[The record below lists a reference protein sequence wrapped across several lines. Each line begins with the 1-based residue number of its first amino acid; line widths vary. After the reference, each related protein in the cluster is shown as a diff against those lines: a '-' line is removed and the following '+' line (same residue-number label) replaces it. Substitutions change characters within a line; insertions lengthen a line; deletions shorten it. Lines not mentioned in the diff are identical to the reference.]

1 VSAPVRREPPSF
13 RRAEVARVE
22 PRTPFL
28 VRVTLAGPEMV
39 GLDPGLPASSVRLL
53 LPETDAGDVVLP
65 QWNGNEFLAADGSRP
80 PLRTL
85 TPLRV
90 DAASDRLDVDVV
102 LHGAAPLSEWAA
114 HGTPGGRV
122 AVSGTGRGYAIDP
135 SASRFV
141 LAGDESAL
149 PAISTILPALPATS
163 DVTVIAALHHPDA
176 RVQLPGPVDW
186 VVDADPGRALLDAV
200 AAAPL
205 DAGTR
210 VWVAGE
216 AEAVQRIRRHLFEER
231 RLPRAHAS
239 VRGYWKRGR
248 ASS

>member
-1 VSAPVRREPPSF
+1 LSATLRREPPPF
-13 RRAEVARVE
+13 RHAEVARIE
-22 PRTPFL
+22 PRTRFL
-28 VRVTLAGPEMV
+28 VRVTLAGPELV
-39 GLDPGLPASSVRLL
+39 GLDPGLPAASVRLL
-53 LPETDAGDVVLP
+53 LPETGADDVVLP

-80 PLRTL
+80 LLRTL

-90 DAASDRLDVDVV
+90 DAASGRLDVDVV
-102 LHGAAPLSEWAA
+102 LHGAAPLSGWAA

-122 AVSGTGRGYAIDP
+122 AVSGTGRGYEIDL

-141 LAGDESAL
+141 VAGDESAL
-149 PAISTILPALPATS
+149 PAMSTILPALPATC

-176 RVQLPGPVDW
+176 RVELPGPVDW

-200 AAAPL
+200 AATAL

-210 VWVAGE
+210 VWVAAE

-231 RLPRAHAS
+231 RLPRPHAS